1 MQWLINGDNKNR
13 EVNMKSYKEMKEMI
27 EAQNKAIEYLFQ
39 TVDDHCKR
47 IEELEKEA
55 HEKGQ

>member
-1 MQWLINGDNKNR
+1 MQYAGFLVNR
-13 EVNMKSYKEMKEMI
+13 QSLPLQHI

-47 IEELEKEA
+47 IEELEKKED
-55 HEKGQ
+55 HVQNN

>member
-1 MQWLINGDNKNR
+1 
-13 EVNMKSYKEMKEMI
+13 MKSYKEMKEMI

-47 IEELEKEA
+47 IEELEKKED
-55 HEKGQ
+55 HVQNN

>member
-1 MQWLINGDNKNR
+1 
-13 EVNMKSYKEMKEMI
+13 MKSYKEMKEMI

-47 IEELEKEA
+47 IEELEKY
-55 HEKGQ
+55 KGSILELGSKEDHVQNN